1 MLKKDLIKQ
10 LEEFNDY
17 DEVYLEVI
25 PSQPTG
31 ISNIEFKRPDGAE
44 NYVSLQP
51 NKKLMEECEEGVK
64 VIRRR
69 VIDWV

>member
-17 DEVYLEVI
+17 DEVYLEII
-25 PSQPTG
+25 PNQPTG
-31 ISNIEFKRPDGAE
+31 ISNIEFKRPNGAE

-51 NKKLMEECEEGVK
+51 SRELMEECDEGVNI
-64 VIRRR
+64 VRRR
-69 VIDWV
+69 VIKWI